1 MLNLCCCT
9 CYRRPP
15 PGRCPCG
22 QGGRQYGCTD
32 HRLRDYKEEHLISLE
47 VGGSPTDPKNLWPE
61 PHHTVG
67 NGGSTTKDR
76 RENKLHRMV
85 CRHQISLAPAQAE
98 ETGNWIEAYK
108 RYVGPV
114 SKPGCRR

>member
-1 MLNLCCCT
+1 M
-9 CYRRPP
+9 
-15 PGRCPCG
+15 
-22 QGGRQYGCTD
+22 
-32 HRLRDYKEEHLISLE
+32 RDYKEEHLISLE